1 MLKVGLIGL
10 GNIGK
15 LHLMNCLHIDNVEVI
30 AAADRSKKALKRAK
44 SVGVKNLFN
53 DYRDLLAKSKVD
65 AVIIALPNFL
75 HLESVQLALE
85 AGVDVFIEKP
95 LANTVE
101 ECKKIVRLTEKNGRI
116 LMVGH
121 YMRFMDAIEKM
132 KIALDEGRIGDLE
145 VITLEQILNGPFAH
159 GVTPRPVPEWW
170 FKPKK
175 AGGGVLLDLGYHLV
189 DLFRFFVGEE
199 ARVFFSYLTHEF
211 NLPVEDGAIVIL
223 GSRRSN
229 VRGIINVGWF
239 QKSIFP
245 DYNFRVILHG
255 CAGYL
260 ASYNFAP
267 NNLYLHAIKEGI
279 KNVLR
284 KVTGKK
290 IRPLSYTYYYE
301 AYYKELQHF
310 FNCIEKNV
318 TPYVSAVD
326 GLKTV
331 ELIMEAYR
339 NFGKKKGNSR
349 GGRHCSW
356 DAL

>member
-10 GNIGK
+10 GNMGK
-15 LHLMNCLHIDNVEVI
+15 LHLMNCLHIDNVEVT
-30 AAADRSKKALKRAK
+30 AVADKSKKALKRAK
-44 SVGVKNLFN
+44 SLGVKNLFV
-53 DYRDLLAKSKVD
+53 DYRDLLAKSEVD

-95 LANTVE
+95 LANTVK
-101 ECKKIVRLTEKNGRI
+101 ECKKIVRLVEKSGRI

-132 KIALDEGRIGDLE
+132 KAALDEGRIGDLE
-145 VITLEQILNGPFAH
+145 VVTLEQILNGPFAH
-159 GVTPRPVPEWW
+159 GATPRPVPEWW
-170 FKPKK
+170 FKPEK

-189 DLFRFFVGEE
+189 DLFHFFVGEE
-199 ARVFFSYLTHEF
+199 TRVVFSHFSHKF
-211 NLPVEDGAIVIL
+211 NLPVEDSAIVML
-223 GSRRSN
+223 NSRRSN
-229 VRGIINVGWF
+229 VRGIINTGWF

-245 DYNFRVILHG
+245 DYNFRVVLHG

-260 ASYNFAP
+260 ASYNLAP
-267 NNLYLHAIKEGI
+267 NNLYLHAIKEGT
-279 KNVLR
+279 KNFLR
-284 KVTGKK
+284 RISGRK

-310 FNCIEKNV
+310 FNCVENDK
-318 TPYVSAVD
+318 TPHVSAVD

-331 ELIMEAYR
+331 ELIEEAYKS
-339 NFGKKKGNSR
+339 FSKKN
-349 GGRHCSW
+349 
-356 DAL
+356 